1 VAVTVCVT
9 LSDWTYTVVTVSRDG
24 GGPTQPGAEQGGMAW
39 TAGSAMQPGRAHGVL
54 EQAALLGQGARMT
67 LVSTMVDVDLTEPL
81 MPLPAA
87 ELTGVVVVRV
97 PPKVA
102 FPDAPE
108 EVTDGMGVAVVDVTA
123 PAEPD
128 PDDVTEE
135 PVTEAL
141 VTVALAVAEPV
152 TPLLV
157 TELLAVVLLDV
168 ELVEPGVALDEEEEE
183 ELDDVPPNGQ
193 DPDPATPL
201 TRPGYVLRTTL
212 PDASLA
218 RRYTW
223 KGRFAMGTSPEKA
236 PGGAPGTPITGA
248 SETAWTSS
256 PVTLLSSRT
265 TSDTAPSTVTP
276 AR

>member
-1 VAVTVCVT
+1 
-9 LSDWTYTVVTVSRDG
+9 
-24 GGPTQPGAEQGGMAW
+24 
-39 TAGSAMQPGRAHGVL
+39 
-54 EQAALLGQGARMT
+54 MT
-67 LVSTMVDVDLTEPL
+67 LVSTMVDVGLTEPL

-87 ELTGVVVVRV
+87 ELTGVVVRV

-102 FPDAPE
+102 FPAAPE
-108 EVTDGMGVAVVDVTA
+108 EVPDGMGVAVEDVTA

-135 PVTEAL
+135 PVAEAL

-152 TPLLV
+152 RPLLV
-157 TELLAVVLLDV
+157 TELLAIVLLDV
-168 ELVEPGVALDEEEEE
+168 ELVEPEVALDEEEE

-223 KGRFAMGTSPEKA
+223 KGWFEIGTSPEKA
-236 PGGAPGTPITGA
+236 PGGTPGTLITGA
-248 SETAWTSS
+248 SGTAWTSS